1 MSCNLIQ
8 IQGGKKVARPV
19 TSEEEYR
26 QLRGTSAQ
34 LANLRLARNGNA
46 QAKMRLVQVNYSGHY
61 PEGVVKGTKLP
72 SKAFGFDIDDTAEF
86 EKVVTMLLDG
96 GKPTELAVRLGL
108 LMLEHS
114 VNQGGHAVFKREMGK
129 TILENQVRIA
139 TALECEMDTNAHD
152 INRVYFSTSNNAE
165 DLLFVSPELFVDA
178 YDEASVTAEA
188 QLLEEREKYGRE
200 ELPEGAHKANKHY
213 TPWKGENPERVTE
226 HSIGCKPC
234 VEGTST
240 PQKSAESAT
249 EFHNGTMSPI
259 QGSESEGNA
268 NNDRVDTLSS
278 VMPSFQDSSK
288 NCGESSR
295 AGSDPARE
303 ETVEKSDLNYL
314 GIPYDKIIQK
324 WWELYNDGQTPV
336 KSNRDVLTFELAVNL
351 RHIAGFDRETLDK
364 VIPCYDGFPH
374 DQKMKC
380 IDSALSEKRTQ
391 MPKRLRDVLTELK
404 KEILRN
410 DNASTWIST
419 GSDNDNILMALEEA
433 EQEDEL
439 FYYKRIPQSALPQGI
454 AESIKATGAKMAM
467 PVLAVTC
474 PAIGALAT
482 DVKVLIHGKETKLN
496 MHSFVVG
503 DAASCKGDLD
513 SVVDAW
519 MVEETMKN
527 TIYYQQEEEF
537 RAKKKAAKN
546 AKSQPDEPHLPVR
559 FLTMNNTVA
568 NLAER
573 LANTD
578 GKHAFSFTPEAD
590 TVAQKWRSSMSD
602 FSTMLRQSYDGSRYD
617 REAKSADATTVHIDH
632 LLWNVCMCGTPDA
645 LYRVINNYTDGL
657 LSRFIIAHTPDNTF
671 APLEDKPNLMTD
683 KLRDRIQ
690 QIAHLLPLMQGTLN
704 LPKLEERSRQ
714 WVEKVRREALKDD
727 DRVMARA
734 RLRDHGT
741 AMRMATCLI
750 LCAVAEKLIK
760 QHGLSGAEK
769 QLKMRPQLT
778 AEMAAKMQTPAMLDA
793 YEVMAESLIDNDMLY
808 FREKLEN
815 ANQNTGLSSDRK
827 RGGKNDRIY
836 DRLSD
841 TFTFEQAMGAK
852 GSGCTHNSV
861 RQMLKNWRKQ
871 GLIKQVDEGRYQ
883 KITNG

>member
-46 QAKMRLVQVNYSGHY
+46 QAKMRLVQMNYSGHY

-226 HSIGCKPC
+226 HSAGCKPC

-249 EFHNGTMSPI
+249 EFHNGAMSPI

-683 KLRDRIQ
+683 RLRERIQ

>member
-46 QAKMRLVQVNYSGHY
+46 QAKMRLVQMNYSGHY

-226 HSIGCKPC
+226 HSIGCKPY
-234 VEGTST
+234 VQGTST

-249 EFHNGTMSPI
+249 EFHNGAMPPI

-883 KITNG
+883 KING

>member
-46 QAKMRLVQVNYSGHY
+46 QAKMRLVQMNYSGHY

-139 TALECEMDTNAHD
+139 TTLECEMDTNAHD

-226 HSIGCKPC
+226 HSIGCKPY
-234 VEGTST
+234 VEATST

-249 EFHNGTMSPI
+249 EFHNGAMSPI

-404 KEILRN
+404 KDLLRN
-410 DNASTWIST
+410 SNDNDD
-419 GSDNDNILMALEEA
+419 DNDNILSALEEA

-793 YEVMAESLIDNDMLY
+793 YEVIAESLIDNDMLY

>member
-46 QAKMRLVQVNYSGHY
+46 QAKMRLVQMNYSGHY

-213 TPWKGENPERVTE
+213 TPWKGE
-226 HSIGCKPC
+226 
-234 VEGTST
+234 
-240 PQKSAESAT
+240 A
-249 EFHNGTMSPI
+249 
-259 QGSESEGNA
+259 
-268 NNDRVDTLSS
+268 
-278 VMPSFQDSSK
+278 
-288 NCGESSR
+288 
-295 AGSDPARE
+295 E

-351 RHIAGFDRETLDK
+351 RHIAGFDRGTLDK

-419 GSDNDNILMALEEA
+419 GSDNDNILSALEEA

>member
-46 QAKMRLVQVNYSGHY
+46 QAKMRLVQMNYSGHY

-226 HSIGCKPC
+226 HSAGCKPY
-234 VEGTST
+234 VQGMPT

-249 EFHNGTMSPI
+249 EFHNGAMSPI

>member
-46 QAKMRLVQVNYSGHY
+46 QAKMRLVQMNYSGHY

-213 TPWKGENPERVTE
+213 TPWKGE
-226 HSIGCKPC
+226 
-234 VEGTST
+234 
-240 PQKSAESAT
+240 AE
-249 EFHNGTMSPI
+249 
-259 QGSESEGNA
+259 
-268 NNDRVDTLSS
+268 
-278 VMPSFQDSSK
+278 K
-288 NCGESSR
+288 
-295 AGSDPARE
+295 RE

-380 IDSALSEKRTQ
+380 IDSALGEKRTQ

-419 GSDNDNILMALEEA
+419 GSDNDNILSALEEA

-883 KITNG
+883 KKTNG

>member
-46 QAKMRLVQVNYSGHY
+46 QAKMRLVQMNYSGHY

-226 HSIGCKPC
+226 HSIGCKPY
-234 VEGTST
+234 VQGMPT

-249 EFHNGTMSPI
+249 EFHNGAMSPI

>member
-46 QAKMRLVQVNYSGHY
+46 QAKMRLLQMNYSGHY

-226 HSIGCKPC
+226 HSIGCKPY
-234 VEGTST
+234 VEATST

-249 EFHNGTMSPI
+249 EFHNGAMSPI

-314 GIPYDKIIQK
+314 GISYDKIIQK

>member
-1 MSCNLIQ
+1 MVNVEIVNEFMSCHVIYYEN
-8 IQGGKKVARPV
+8 GAKMMRPV
-19 TSEEEYR
+19 LTAAEYR
-26 QLRGTSAQ
+26 
-34 LANLRLARNGNA
+34 NLRNSEKQKTIVASTRNGDD
-46 QAKMRLVQVNYSGHY
+46 KMKHRLLQMNYSCIPSTNDNDTLRYDNDNCLAGCGPLKGCTTPSTTVGMDVDHIAK
-61 PEGVVKGTKLP
+61 EQMQVVKER
-72 SKAFGFDIDDTAEF
+72 I
-86 EKVVTMLLDG
+86 
-96 GKPTELAVRLGL
+96 LAKKDELGL
-108 LMLEHS
+108 LMLELSARGEGYHL
-114 VNQGGHAVFKREMGK
+114 VFRRKAELSQEDNLRWASDLLGVEFDKGAK
-129 TILENQVRIA
+129 DITRVFFTT
-139 TALECEMDTNAHD
+139 TASE
-152 INRVYFSTSNNAE
+152 E
-165 DLLFVSPELFVDA
+165 DLLFLDDELFNT
-178 YDEASVTAEA
+178 EAVELEANTNLTNDTNVMAE
-188 QLLEEREKYGRE
+188 EK
-200 ELPEGAHKANKHY
+200 KD
-213 TPWKGENPERVTE
+213 
-226 HSIGCKPC
+226 
-234 VEGTST
+234 
-240 PQKSAESAT
+240 SA
-249 EFHNGTMSPI
+249 
-259 QGSESEGNA
+259 
-268 NNDRVDTLSS
+268 
-278 VMPSFQDSSK
+278 DSS
-288 NCGESSR
+288 NSYSTI
-295 AGSDPARE
+295 D
-303 ETVEKSDLNYL
+303 VNLDYL

-324 WWELYNDGQTPV
+324 WWELYNDGKEPV
-336 KSNRDVLTFELAVNL
+336 RSNRNVLTFELAVNL
-351 RHIAGFDRETLDK
+351 RHICGFDRELLDK
-364 VIPCYDGFPH
+364 IIPCYDGFP
-374 DQKMKC
+374 QTEKMAC
-380 IDSALSEKRTQ
+380 IDSALATKMTQ

-404 KEILRN
+404 KDLLRN
-410 DNASTWIST
+410 DNASTWLSA

-454 AESIKATGAKMAM
+454 ADSIKATGAKMAM
-467 PVLAVTC
+467 PVLAVAC

-513 SVVDAW
+513 AVVDAW

-546 AKSQPDEPHLPVR
+546 AKQQPEEPHLPVR
-559 FLTMNNTVA
+559 FLAMNSTVPQ
-568 NLAER
+568 LTER
-573 LANTD
+573 LANTE
-578 GKHAFSFTPEAD
+578 GKHGFSYTPEAD
-590 TVAQKWRSSMSD
+590 TVAQRWRSEMSN

-690 QIAHLLPLMQGTLN
+690 QVAHLLPLMQGTLN

-741 AMRMATCLI
+741 AVRMATCLI

-769 QLKMRPQLT
+769 QLKMRPSLT

-815 ANQNTGLSSDRK
+815 ANQNSGISSDRK

-852 GSGCTHNSV
+852 GSGCTHNNV

-871 GLIKQVDEGRYQ
+871 GLIKQVDEGYYA
-883 KITNG
+883 KVNG

>member
-46 QAKMRLVQVNYSGHY
+46 QAKMRLVQMNYSGHY

-226 HSIGCKPC
+226 HSIGCKPY
-234 VEGTST
+234 VEATST

-249 EFHNGTMSPI
+249 EFHNGAMSPI

-419 GSDNDNILMALEEA
+419 GSDNDNILSALEEA

>member
-1 MSCNLIQ
+1 MM
-8 IQGGKKVARPV
+8 RPV
-19 TSEEEYR
+19 TNRDEYL
-26 QLRGTSAQ
+26 QLRDSAKQ
-34 LANLRLARNGNA
+34 KNIIDAVRNGDE
-46 QAKMRLVQVNYSGHY
+46 KSKHRLLQMNYSCMPNEDGSL
-61 PEGVVKGTKLP
+61 KGSIRVTTTVGMDVDLHRDDFATEEDYQ
-72 SKAFGFDIDDTAEF
+72 KALAEIP
-86 EKVVTMLLDG
+86 EKV
-96 GKPTELAVRLGL
+96 LAKKDELGL
-108 LMLEHS
+108 LMLERSATKGYHL
-114 VNQGGHAVFKREMGK
+114 VFKRKAELSQEDNLRWASDLLGVEFDK
-129 TILENQVRIA
+129 GAKDITRVFFTT
-139 TALECEMDTNAHD
+139 TASED
-152 INRVYFSTSNNAE
+152 
-165 DLLFVSPELFVDA
+165 DLLFLDDELFIN
-178 YDEASVTAEA
+178 
-188 QLLEEREKYGRE
+188 
-200 ELPEGAHKANKHY
+200 KAMAN
-213 TPWKGENPERVTE
+213 NPERVTE
-226 HSIGCKPC
+226 HSAGCKPY
-234 VEGTST
+234 VEATST

-249 EFHNGTMSPI
+249 EFHNGAMSPI

-404 KEILRN
+404 KDLLRN
-410 DNASTWIST
+410 SNDNDD
-419 GSDNDNILMALEEA
+419 DNDNILMALEEA

>member
-1 MSCNLIQ
+1 MSCYTIYYNE
-8 IQGGKKVARPV
+8 GAKMMRPV
-19 TSEEEYR
+19 TNRDEYL
-26 QLRGTSAQ
+26 QLRDSAKQ
-34 LANLRLARNGNA
+34 KNIIDAVRNGDE
-46 QAKMRLVQVNYSGHY
+46 KSKHRLLQMNYSCMPNEDGSL
-61 PEGVVKGTKLP
+61 KGSIRVTTTVGMDVDLHRDDFATEEDYQ
-72 SKAFGFDIDDTAEF
+72 KALAEIP
-86 EKVVTMLLDG
+86 EKV
-96 GKPTELAVRLGL
+96 LAKKDELGL
-108 LMLEHS
+108 LMLERSATKGYHL
-114 VNQGGHAVFKREMGK
+114 VFKRKAELSQEDNLRWASDLLGVEFDK
-129 TILENQVRIA
+129 GAKDITRVFFTT
-139 TALECEMDTNAHD
+139 TASED
-152 INRVYFSTSNNAE
+152 
-165 DLLFVSPELFVDA
+165 DLLFLDDELFIN
-178 YDEASVTAEA
+178 
-188 QLLEEREKYGRE
+188 
-200 ELPEGAHKANKHY
+200 KAMAN
-213 TPWKGENPERVTE
+213 NPERVTE
-226 HSIGCKPC
+226 HSAGCKPC

-295 AGSDPARE
+295 AGSDPARG

-314 GIPYDKIIQK
+314 GIPYDKIIRK

-404 KEILRN
+404 KDLLRN
-410 DNASTWIST
+410 SN
-419 GSDNDNILMALEEA
+419 DNDDDNYNILSALEEA

-704 LPKLEERSRQ
+704 LQKLEERSRQ

-793 YEVMAESLIDNDMLY
+793 YEVIAESLIDNDMLY

-883 KITNG
+883 KING

>member
-1 MSCNLIQ
+1 MPSNSVGMDVDLHRDDY
-8 IQGGKKVARPV
+8 A
-19 TSEEEYR
+19 TEEDC
-26 QLRGTSAQ
+26 QKA
-34 LANLRLARNGNA
+34 LAEI
-46 QAKMRLVQVNYSGHY
+46 
-61 PEGVVKGTKLP
+61 P
-72 SKAFGFDIDDTAEF
+72 
-86 EKVVTMLLDG
+86 EKV
-96 GKPTELAVRLGL
+96 LAKKGELGL
-108 LMLEHS
+108 LMLERSATKRYHL
-114 VNQGGHAVFKREMGK
+114 VFKRKAE
-129 TILENQVRIA
+129 LSQEENLRWASDLLGVEYDKGAKDITRVFFTT
-139 TALECEMDTNAHD
+139 TASE
-152 INRVYFSTSNNAE
+152 E
-165 DLLFVSPELFVDA
+165 DLLYLDDALFLN
-178 YDEASVTAEA
+178 EAM
-188 QLLEEREKYGRE
+188 
-200 ELPEGAHKANKHY
+200 GA
-213 TPWKGENPERVTE
+213 TRQ
-226 HSIGCKPC
+226 
-234 VEGTST
+234 EGTT
-240 PQKSAESAT
+240 
-249 EFHNGTMSPI
+249 
-259 QGSESEGNA
+259 SESSEQGTA
-268 NNDRVDTLSS
+268 LQA
-278 VMPSFQDSSK
+278 PSDNQDSINLS
-288 NCGESSR
+288 
-295 AGSDPARE
+295 
-303 ETVEKSDLNYL
+303 YL

-324 WWELYNDGQTPV
+324 WWQMYNDGKEPV
-336 KSNRDVLTFELAVNL
+336 RSNRNVLTFELAVNL
-351 RHIAGFDRETLDK
+351 RHICGFDREVLDK
-364 VIPCYDGFPH
+364 VIPCYDSFPETE
-374 DQKMKC
+374 KMAC
-380 IDSALSEKRTQ
+380 IDSALAAKMTQ
-391 MPKRLRDVLTELK
+391 MPKRLRDVLAELK
-404 KEILRN
+404 RELLN
-410 DNASTWIST
+410 DNVN
-419 GSDNDNILMALEEA
+419 DNDNILSALEEA

-454 AESIKATGAKMAM
+454 ADSIKATGAKMAM
-467 PVLAVTC
+467 PVLAVAC

-513 SVVDAW
+513 GVVDAW

-527 TIYYQQEEEF
+527 TIYYQQEEEY

-546 AKSQPDEPHLPVR
+546 AKAQPDEPHLPVR
-559 FLTMNNTVA
+559 YLTMNNTVA

-602 FSTMLRQSYDGSRYD
+602 FSTMLRQAYDGSRYD

-645 LYRVINNYTDGL
+645 LYRVISNYTDGL

-741 AMRMATCLI
+741 AVRMATCLI

-760 QHGLSGAEK
+760 NHGLSGAEK
-769 QLKMRPQLT
+769 QLKMHPQLT
-778 AEMAAKMQTPAMLDA
+778 AELAVKMQTPAMLDA

-815 ANQNTGLSSDRK
+815 ANQNTGLPSDRK

-871 GLIKQVDEGRYQ
+871 GLIKQVDEGHYQ
-883 KITNG
+883 KCPL

>member
-1 MSCNLIQ
+1 MM
-8 IQGGKKVARPV
+8 RPV
-19 TSEEEYR
+19 LTAAEYR
-26 QLRGTSAQ
+26 
-34 LANLRLARNGNA
+34 NLRNTEKQKAIVNGVRKGDD
-46 QAKMRLVQVNYSGHY
+46 KMKHRLLQCNYSCMPNADGTLKGSTQMTTTVGMDVDHIAK
-61 PEGVVKGTKLP
+61 EQMQEVKER
-72 SKAFGFDIDDTAEF
+72 I
-86 EKVVTMLLDG
+86 
-96 GKPTELAVRLGL
+96 LAKKDELGL
-108 LMLEHS
+108 LMLELSARGEGYHL
-114 VNQGGHAVFKREMGK
+114 VFKRKEELSQEDNLRWASNLLGVEFDK
-129 TILENQVRIA
+129 GAKDITRVFFTT
-139 TALECEMDTNAHD
+139 TA
-152 INRVYFSTSNNAE
+152 STE
-165 DLLFVSPELFVDA
+165 DLIYLDDELF
-178 YDEASVTAEA
+178 E
-188 QLLEEREKYGRE
+188 Q
-200 ELPEGAHKANKHY
+200 
-213 TPWKGENPERVTE
+213 
-226 HSIGCKPC
+226 
-234 VEGTST
+234 
-240 PQKSAESAT
+240 QSAEGAT

-259 QGSESEGNA
+259 QGSEDDGDNK
-268 NNDRVDTLSS
+268 NDSAHALSS
-278 VMPSFQDSSK
+278 TMPSLQ
-288 NCGESSR
+288 
-295 AGSDPARE
+295 
-303 ETVEKSDLNYL
+303 DLNYL

>member
-46 QAKMRLVQVNYSGHY
+46 QAKMRLVQMNYSGHY

-213 TPWKGENPERVTE
+213 TPWKGE
-226 HSIGCKPC
+226 
-234 VEGTST
+234 
-240 PQKSAESAT
+240 AEKR
-249 EFHNGTMSPI
+249 G
-259 QGSESEGNA
+259 
-268 NNDRVDTLSS
+268 
-278 VMPSFQDSSK
+278 
-288 NCGESSR
+288 
-295 AGSDPARE
+295 

-374 DQKMKC
+374 EQKMKC

-690 QIAHLLPLMQGTLN
+690 QVAHLLPLMQGTLN

-778 AEMAAKMQTPAMLDA
+778 AEMATKMQTPAMLDA

-871 GLIKQVDEGRYQ
+871 GLIKQVDEGHYA
-883 KITNG
+883 KVNG

>member
-46 QAKMRLVQVNYSGHY
+46 QAKMRLVQMNYSGHY

-213 TPWKGENPERVTE
+213 TPWKVE
-226 HSIGCKPC
+226 HP
-234 VEGTST
+234 T
-240 PQKSAESAT
+240 
-249 EFHNGTMSPI
+249 I
-259 QGSESEGNA
+259 QGSEDDRDNK
-268 NNDRVDTLSS
+268 NDSAHALSS
-278 VMPSFQDSSK
+278 TMPSLQ
-288 NCGESSR
+288 
-295 AGSDPARE
+295 
-303 ETVEKSDLNYL
+303 DLNYL

>member
-46 QAKMRLVQVNYSGHY
+46 QAKMRLVQMNYSGHY

-226 HSIGCKPC
+226 HSAGCKPC

-288 NCGESSR
+288 HCGESSR
-295 AGSDPARE
+295 PGSDPARE

-419 GSDNDNILMALEEA
+419 GSDNDKTLTALAEA

-871 GLIKQVDEGRYQ
+871 GLIKQADEGRYQ
-883 KITNG
+883 KING

>member
-46 QAKMRLVQVNYSGHY
+46 QAKMRLVQMNYSGHY

-213 TPWKGENPERVTE
+213 TPWKCENPERVTE
-226 HSIGCKPC
+226 HSIGCKPY
-234 VEGTST
+234 VQGTST

>member
-1 MSCNLIQ
+1 MM
-8 IQGGKKVARPV
+8 RPV
-19 TSEEEYR
+19 TNRDEYL
-26 QLRGTSAQ
+26 QLRDSAKQ
-34 LANLRLARNGNA
+34 KNIIDAVRNGDE
-46 QAKMRLVQVNYSGHY
+46 KSKHRLLQMNYSCMPNEDGSL
-61 PEGVVKGTKLP
+61 KGSIRVTTTVGMDVDLHRDDFATEEDYQ
-72 SKAFGFDIDDTAEF
+72 KALAEIP
-86 EKVVTMLLDG
+86 EKV
-96 GKPTELAVRLGL
+96 LAKKDELGL
-108 LMLEHS
+108 LMLERSATKGYHL
-114 VNQGGHAVFKREMGK
+114 VFKRK
-129 TILENQVRIA
+129 
-139 TALECEMDTNAHD
+139 
-152 INRVYFSTSNNAE
+152 AE
-165 DLLFVSPELFVDA
+165 LSQEDNLRWASDLLGVEFDKGAKDITRVFFTTTASEDDLLYLDDELFIN
-178 YDEASVTAEA
+178 EAMAKKT
-188 QLLEEREKYGRE
+188 
-200 ELPEGAHKANKHY
+200 
-213 TPWKGENPERVTE
+213 ERVTE

-404 KEILRN
+404 KDLLRN
-410 DNASTWIST
+410 SNDNDD
-419 GSDNDNILMALEEA
+419 DNDNILSALEEA

-883 KITNG
+883 KING

>member
-46 QAKMRLVQVNYSGHY
+46 QAKMRLVQMNYSGHY

-213 TPWKGENPERVTE
+213 TPWKGE
-226 HSIGCKPC
+226 
-234 VEGTST
+234 
-240 PQKSAESAT
+240 AE
-249 EFHNGTMSPI
+249 
-259 QGSESEGNA
+259 
-268 NNDRVDTLSS
+268 
-278 VMPSFQDSSK
+278 K
-288 NCGESSR
+288 
-295 AGSDPARE
+295 
-303 ETVEKSDLNYL
+303 TVEKSDLNYL

-380 IDSALSEKRTQ
+380 IDSALGEKRTQ

-793 YEVMAESLIDNDMLY
+793 YEVIAESLIDNDMLY

>member
-46 QAKMRLVQVNYSGHY
+46 QAKMRLVQMNYSGHY

-404 KEILRN
+404 KDLLRN
-410 DNASTWIST
+410 SNDNDD
-419 GSDNDNILMALEEA
+419 DNDNILSALEEA

-793 YEVMAESLIDNDMLY
+793 YEVIAESLIDNDMLY

>member
-46 QAKMRLVQVNYSGHY
+46 QAKMRLVQMNYSGHY

-213 TPWKGENPERVTE
+213 TPWKGE
-226 HSIGCKPC
+226 
-234 VEGTST
+234 
-240 PQKSAESAT
+240 AEKR
-249 EFHNGTMSPI
+249 G
-259 QGSESEGNA
+259 
-268 NNDRVDTLSS
+268 
-278 VMPSFQDSSK
+278 
-288 NCGESSR
+288 
-295 AGSDPARE
+295 

-374 DQKMKC
+374 EQKMKC

-454 AESIKATGAKMAM
+454 ADSIKATGAKMAM

-513 SVVDAW
+513 GVVDAW

-690 QIAHLLPLMQGTLN
+690 QVAHLLPLMQGTLN

-778 AEMAAKMQTPAMLDA
+778 AEMATKMQTPAMLDA

-871 GLIKQVDEGRYQ
+871 GLIKQVDEGHYA
-883 KITNG
+883 KVNG

>member
-1 MSCNLIQ
+1 MM
-8 IQGGKKVARPV
+8 RPV
-19 TSEEEYR
+19 LTAEEYR
-26 QLRGTSAQ
+26 
-34 LANLRLARNGNA
+34 NLRNTEKQKAIVASTRNGDE
-46 QAKMRLVQVNYSGHY
+46 KMKHRLLQMNYSCM
-61 PEGVVKGTKLP
+61 PNIP
-72 SKAFGFDIDDTAEF
+72 SPHPSPTS
-86 EKVVTMLLDG
+86 
-96 GKPTELAVRLGL
+96 TELSINSKGEGADANVICGPLKGSTQMTTTVGMDVDHIAKEQMQEVKERILAKKDELGL
-108 LMLEHS
+108 LMLELSARGEGYHL
-114 VNQGGHAVFKREMGK
+114 VFKRKAELSQEDNLRWASDLLGVEFDK
-129 TILENQVRIA
+129 GAKDITRVFFTT
-139 TALECEMDTNAHD
+139 TASE
-152 INRVYFSTSNNAE
+152 E
-165 DLLFVSPELFVDA
+165 DLLYLDDELFKDP
-178 YDEASVTAEA
+178 
-188 QLLEEREKYGRE
+188 
-200 ELPEGAHKANKHY
+200 LPSPLPLKGEGAKHTADEKSSITTNQ
-213 TPWKGENPERVTE
+213 TPLPIMGMVTE
-226 HSIGCKPC
+226 G
-234 VEGTST
+234 
-240 PQKSAESAT
+240 QR
-249 EFHNGTMSPI
+249 
-259 QGSESEGNA
+259 GSEGL
-268 NNDRVDTLSS
+268 LS
-278 VMPSFQDSSK
+278 
-288 NCGESSR
+288 
-295 AGSDPARE
+295 
-303 ETVEKSDLNYL
+303 YL
-314 GIPYDKIIQK
+314 GIPYGKIIEK
-324 WWELYNDGQTPV
+324 WWQMYNDGKEPCQG
-336 KSNRDVLTFELAVNL
+336 NRNTLTFELAVNL
-351 RHIAGFDRETLDK
+351 RHICGYDRELMDR
-364 VIPCYDGFPH
+364 VIPDYWNTSSASQGERGG
-374 DQKMKC
+374 QEKMAC
-380 IDSALSEKRTQ
+380 IDSALATKMTQ

-404 KEILRN
+404 KE
-410 DNASTWIST
+410 
-419 GSDNDNILMALEEA
+419 NIEDEVVLKALEEA

-454 AESIKATGAKMAM
+454 ADSIKATGAKMAM

-482 DVKVLIHGKETKLN
+482 DVKVLIHGKATKLN

-513 SVVDAW
+513 VVVDAW

-527 TIYYQQEEEF
+527 TIYYQQEEEY
-537 RAKKKAAKN
+537 RTKKKAAKN
-546 AKSQPDEPHLPVR
+546 AKAQPDEPHLPVR

-645 LYRVINNYTDGL
+645 LYRVISNYTDGL

-704 LPKLEERSRQ
+704 LTKLEERSRQ

-741 AMRMATCLI
+741 AVRMATCLI

-760 QHGLSGAEK
+760 NHGLSGAEK
-769 QLKMRPQLT
+769 QLKMHPQLT

-793 YEVMAESLIDNDMLY
+793 YEVIAESLIDNDMLY
-808 FREKLEN
+808 FRDKLEN
-815 ANQNTGLSSDRK
+815 ATANIGLSSDRK

-841 TFTFEQAMGAK
+841 TFTFGQAMGAK
-852 GSGCTHNSV
+852 GNGCTHNSV
-861 RQMLKNWRKQ
+861 RQMLKNWKKQ
-871 GLIKQVDEGRYQ
+871 GLIKQVDESRYA
-883 KITNG
+883 KVSG